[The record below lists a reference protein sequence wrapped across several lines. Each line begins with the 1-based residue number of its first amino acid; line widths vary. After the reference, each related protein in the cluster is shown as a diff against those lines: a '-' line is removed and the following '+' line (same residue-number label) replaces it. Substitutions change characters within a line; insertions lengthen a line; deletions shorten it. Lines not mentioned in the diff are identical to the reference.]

1 MQFWRQ
7 SYPVIAIWAVAWL
20 VWSLHCEL
28 CDCCCHSL
36 AVSTLCLYPT
46 LTGSFL
52 TETATKKVKK
62 PHVFL
67 LRPRLIWCIL
77 PIVWDIFSGLKPFQG
92 RCAVVFL
99 NRMEGRHFW
108 IRNSIIINK
117 IWKITK
123 NWQSQTDTVGLLTN
137 TSNLPSYADLVIG
150 VALSVF
156 WTFTEY
162 FKIMFYVDL

>member
-1 MQFWRQ
+1 MEICSFIYINLSSTMQFWRQ

-92 RCAVVFL
+92 RGETVIFGYLGPDIYNTYVVPERYFWSL
-99 NRMEGRHFW
+99 GIVPKRHFW
-108 IRNSIIINK
+108 LS
-117 IWKITK
+117 
-123 NWQSQTDTVGLLTN
+123 G
-137 TSNLPSYADLVIG
+137 TSPRD
-150 VALSVF
+150 
-156 WTFTEY
+156 
-162 FKIMFYVDL
+162 